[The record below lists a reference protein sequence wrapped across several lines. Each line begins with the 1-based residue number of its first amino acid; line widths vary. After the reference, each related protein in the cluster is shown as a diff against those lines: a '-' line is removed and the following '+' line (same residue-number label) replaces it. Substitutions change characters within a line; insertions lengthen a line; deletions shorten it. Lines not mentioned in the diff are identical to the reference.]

1 MLHVESIET
10 ILNPLMKLLSHLVL
24 TLALASPLLAY
35 TYPRYGNPANYAL
48 AKEAALIAK
57 GDIPEAAR
65 RYAIGDAPEYQDYW
79 TGKKPLPAERVADL
93 LQLSLVAGCTTENDW
108 FTSEDGKVIVF
119 MAEPGCG
126 ASNTV
131 FTVFRLNSQNE
142 YQRVGQYNVVTRYME
157 YYPAGVEVT
166 ESQLTV
172 TYISTPYGLKIEKT
186 FHFADNA
193 EESCYLFSETGSDQ
207 DMGSHRKV
215 NRHSDYF
222 YRKQPNHSS
231 GAQLA
236 RAVVHRRGA
245 FDNQESNK
253 NWKEKATITDF
264 EIEHLYHSAREVD
277 GICNWIADEKDE
289 TFVLLEWTAAGCWSY
304 TLHVYRA
311 IPGGKIKR
319 WRYQGRYTI
328 CSRIMEWDVS
338 RTRFEDDGIY
348 VELVDAR
355 GKHRKGHKF
364 LYSGNNESFDYLTET
379 NAKCP

>member
-1 MLHVESIET
+1 MLHAESIET
-10 ILNPLMKLLSHLVL
+10 ILNPLMKLLTHLVL
-24 TLALASPLLAY
+24 PLVLASPLLAY
-35 TYPRYGNPANYAL
+35 PRYNNAASRAL
-48 AKEAALIAK
+48 AKEADLIAK
-57 GDIPEAAR
+57 GDTHEAAR
-65 RYAIGDAPEYQDYW
+65 RYAIGDNPENQDYW

-119 MAEPGCG
+119 IAEPGCG

-142 YQRVGQYNVVTRYME
+142 YQRVGQYNVATRYME

-193 EESCYLFSETGSDQ
+193 EESCYLFSEIGSDL

-231 GAQLA
+231 GTQLA
-236 RAVVHRRGA
+236 RA
-245 FDNQESNK
+245 
-253 NWKEKATITDF
+253 
-264 EIEHLYHSAREVD
+264 
-277 GICNWIADEKDE
+277 
-289 TFVLLEWTAAGCWSY
+289 AAHF
-304 TLHVYRA
+304 L
-311 IPGGKIKR
+311 
-319 WRYQGRYTI
+319 GRQ
-328 CSRIMEWDVS
+328 ME
-338 RTRFEDDGIY
+338 G
-348 VELVDAR
+348 
-355 GKHRKGHKF
+355 
-364 LYSGNNESFDYLTET
+364 
-379 NAKCP
+379 

>member
-1 MLHVESIET
+1 MLYVESVET

-35 TYPRYGNPANYAL
+35 TYPRYANPANNAL

-57 GDIPEAAR
+57 GDTPEAAR
-65 RYAIGDAPEYQDYW
+65 RYAIGDAPENQDYW

-236 RAVVHRRGA
+236 RAAAHRWGA